1 MAHELGNIKRKQN
14 SPYIEIVHE
23 TTWNSAFCLA
33 LYLTGE
39 HFRGVTARWWRQ
51 WAKNQSWPIR
61 TREVGGVTLSEV
73 RYVYYYYLI
82 LR

>member
-23 TTWNSAFCLA
+23 ATWNSAFCLA

-51 WAKNQSWPIR
+51 WAKNQKLTNQNSRSRWCNI
-61 TREVGGVTLSEV
+61 V
-73 RYVYYYYLI
+73 RGTVCI
-82 LR
+82 LLLPNP